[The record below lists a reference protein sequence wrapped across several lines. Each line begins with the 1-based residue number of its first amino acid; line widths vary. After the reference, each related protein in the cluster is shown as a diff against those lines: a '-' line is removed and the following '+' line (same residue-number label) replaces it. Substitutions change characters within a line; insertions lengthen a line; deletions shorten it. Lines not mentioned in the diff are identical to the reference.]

1 MKSMTYVVEI
11 TLTVDAGIDS
21 LPDTTEA
28 EDLIAT
34 QMSGELDDPV
44 ENGGTGLFCSCV
56 TVLQAIEY

>member
-1 MKSMTYVVEI
+1 MQSMTYVVEI
-11 TLTVDAGIDS
+11 TLTVGAGD
-21 LPDTTEA
+21 LPDTAEV

-44 ENGGTGLFCSCV
+44 ENGGTGLVCSCV